1 MPGRPGHYR
10 LVAVDV
16 DGTLVASDAPPTPR
30 VAAAIRQAVEAGV
43 WVVLASGRAFPSVR
57 AYAQPLG
64 LDGPAICYQG
74 AEVRL
79 GGEGR
84 VLFRKTVA
92 RALVE
97 EAAALARGFGLEVSV
112 HRDDAVYMES
122 LPRAETFYRWAFGM
136 APRVVGSLQ
145 EALRGDPVKF
155 LLIGEPAQLNAAEP
169 AFRARFQGRL
179 QVVRSHALFLE
190 GVALG
195 VSKGEALAHVARH
208 LGVARE
214 ETVAVGDQDNDVPM
228 MRWAGLGVA
237 MGNAPAAVQ
246 AQADVVAPS
255 VREDGLAWVLEGWVL
270 ARGSSR

>member
-1 MPGRPGHYR
+1 MPERPGQYR

-16 DGTLVASDAPPTPR
+16 DGTLVESDAQPTPR
-30 VAAAIRQAVEAGV
+30 VAAAIRRAVEAGI

-64 LDGPAICYQG
+64 LEGPAICYQG

-79 GGEGR
+79 GSQGE
-84 VLFRKTVA
+84 VWFRRPVA

-97 EAAALARGFGLEVSV
+97 EAAALAREFGLEVTV
-112 HRDDAVYMES
+112 HQDDAVYVQSPHRDE
-122 LPRAETFYRWAFGM
+122 AFYHWVFGM
-136 APRVVGSLQ
+136 PPQVVEDLW
-145 EALRGDPVKF
+145 EMLRSDPLKF
-155 LLIGEPAQLNAAEP
+155 LLIGEPGQLDAAEP
-169 AFRARFQGRL
+169 TFRERFRGRL
-179 QVVRSHALFLE
+179 QIVRSHALFLE

-195 VSKGEALAHVARH
+195 VSKGEALARVAQR

-214 ETVAVGDQDNDVPM
+214 ETVAVGDQDNDVSM

-255 VREDGLAWVLEGWVL
+255 VQEDGLAWVLETWVL
-270 ARGSSR
+270 AGESDR